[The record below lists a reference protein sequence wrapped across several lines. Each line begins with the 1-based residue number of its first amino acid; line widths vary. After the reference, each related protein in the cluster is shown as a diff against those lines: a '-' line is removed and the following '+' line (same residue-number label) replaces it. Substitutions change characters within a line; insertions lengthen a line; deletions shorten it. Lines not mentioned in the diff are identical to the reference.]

1 MNTARRVAAI
11 VTCLRRFPHALR
23 QGICAIAAA
32 LRPRWQAL
40 MLGVRARWVVF
51 ASLQD
56 AAVRVAAL
64 QQQVAAARERLEAH
78 EERERLLARSIH
90 DGEAAAAE
98 LTQAATASAEETLLR
113 ARATTEAMVGSTQE
127 ATAATLRGAQE
138 AAAATLR
145 GAQEAAVA
153 TLQEA
158 RDAADATLQAARL
171 WVDATLQTARATAQ
185 RDVEAMEQEASA
197 RIEPFME
204 AADRLSAAIREMTG
218 EMEGRIQTAGAEL
231 SAKIARFETERDEYS
246 GGLVAL
252 VDRHAETL
260 ERVAHLQADVHER
273 LVPALNRLTAGL
285 KGSDTSWLRPSPGR
299 KDRGSDKGG
308 APPQAQSRD
317 VTAAAGEAQRPT
329 RSPGEVVVQHI
340 NSFHQVKKVVRALSQ
355 VGGIEAVRLLT
366 YMDGVAT
373 IGVSSECSLASLDVK
388 HLDGLTVDIVEAAPT
403 RLVVRLGPSQP
414 TLLG

>member
-1 MNTARRVAAI
+1 
-11 VTCLRRFPHALR
+11 
-23 QGICAIAAA
+23 
-32 LRPRWQAL
+32 

-127 ATAATLRGAQE
+127 ATAATLRGAQEAAAATLRGAQE